1 MNVQL
6 REATR
11 SFVTLGLLAM
21 YLLLRAVVLVDSAET
36 AFVVWLMIGCS
47 VAAWLSMWV
56 LLRPLAPIAMSIS
69 AASYIVGMLIRAGH
83 ETHLWAFPMEYGAT
97 ADSWPFAQLMTV
109 VAYALLAY
117 VVWKHHIGHRFL
129 HLHIMAF
136 IVLVVIRTV
145 ATDQANLGL
154 FTSIVLLRDLIGGTL
169 YIALAIT
176 FYLYG
181 RQCLENAKLQQV
193 RELGDSVVKQAR
205 I

>member
-83 ETHLWAFPMEYGAT
+83 ETHLWAFPMEYGGS

-109 VAYALLAY
+109 IAYSLLAY
-117 VVWKHHIGHRFL
+117 IVRNHRIGHRFL
-129 HLHIMAF
+129 HLHIVAF
-136 IVLVVIRTV
+136 IVLVVARTV
-145 ATDQANLGL
+145 ATDYANLGVY
-154 FTSIVLLRDLIGGTL
+154 TSIVLLRDLVGGTL

-181 RQCLENAKLQQV
+181 RQCLENAKLL
-193 RELGDSVVKQAR
+193 EEKESEGSVVKHVR
-205 I
+205 S